1 MNVRINPK
9 YEELREFILLLPT
22 RMDTEGTYIY
32 GGRRN
37 LIKSFAV
44 PHGPVLN
51 VKRYHIPHGP
61 NRLIYSWGLRIPK
74 GLRAWRYPAVLKAKG
89 ISTPEAV
96 AYLEER
102 KCGLLGQSYFVS
114 IQSPYSHRLYELAE
128 AQPELYEPLARA
140 LARFT
145 AHMHD
150 EGVLH
155 CDYSPGNILWD
166 TDEAG
171 HFVFT
176 IVDINRMHFGQ
187 VNMKAGCR
195 NFRRLWGPKAF
206 FSILAREYAVA
217 RGFQPDECEK
227 LVMDYRKRFWTHYSR
242 HHVISFPL
250 DL

>member
-1 MNVRINPK
+1 MYASTRSMKHFGNLSFSQPS
-9 YEELREFILLLPT
+9 

-51 VKRYHIPHGP
+51 VKRYHISHGH

-89 ISTPEAV
+89 ISTLEAV

-195 NFRRLWGPKAF
+195 NFRRLWGPERLSSLSWHANMLW
-206 FSILAREYAVA
+206 LAVSNLTNARNSSWTTVSVSGHTTAV
-217 RGFQPDECEK
+217 
-227 LVMDYRKRFWTHYSR
+227 TT
-242 HHVISFPL
+242 
-250 DL
+250 